1 MPQSDSVTSNDFV
14 NIKSDQSYP
23 VNLGN
28 SANMSPTSMLSSAS
42 DVSTKLGTKAASTIE
57 SLKLWSVSAYKCTR
71 QIVSERFGKSSRTI
85 DPELEAM
92 IEVIWKSYL
101 KTKCLN
107 SVNYKQT
114 YSKFKEPTRNKEK
127 VRANF
132 GLFAQFSDSLF

>member
-42 DVSTKLGTKAASTIE
+42 DVSTKLGTNAASTIE

-101 KTKCLN
+101 KTKCLK